1 MVKDDFAMY
10 GDYVANEVR
19 KLRPRTQL
27 LVKHQINELLYRAA
41 LQDLDIEDG
50 INKLSDWPVPQE
62 IETSMSSQI
71 SQPDGLQ
78 NVEDSSVMQGQFSDI
93 AVLNPEYEAA
103 GRDELVLSDEV
114 QDMYSEDVINSLID
128 QPASREIETTVSSQ
142 ITQPKIVEVAED
154 NPMIEHNGQIF
165 EVVAVLNPEYDRTE
179 TDDTGLVSQVT
190 KRLGEF
196 LVMK

>member
-78 NVEDSSVMQGQFSDI
+78 NVEDSSVMQNQFSDI